1 MAGMGP
7 LHSNHPCRSACQLLC
22 TCCECKNQVETHW
35 HCMVCQD
42 YDLCVSC
49 YNAKKHDHPM
59 EKLGLGL
66 AADQQGAATQSPEE
80 SRRLSIQ
87 RNIQYLILACQ
98 CRDANC
104 PLPSCQKMK
113 RVVNHTKGC
122 KRKSTGRCPVCRQLI
137 ALCCYHAKRCQENYC
152 PVPFCFNIRQK
163 LRQQQLQ
170 PRQAQVLHR
179 RMASV

>member
-1 MAGMGP
+1 M
-7 LHSNHPCRSACQLLC
+7 
-22 TCCECKNQVETHW
+22 ETYW
-35 HCMVCQD
+35 HCTVCQD

-49 YNAKKHDHPM
+49 HKTKNHDHPM

-66 AADQQGAATQSPEE
+66 DVDQQGAAALSPEE
-80 SRRLSIQ
+80 SRRLSIH

-98 CRDANC
+98 CRDASC

-113 RVVNHTKGC
+113 RVVHHTKGC

-137 ALCCYHAKRCQENYC
+137 ALCCYHAKRCRENYC